1 MMAVCWIFIRIF
13 SASLSN
19 IRQAIPML
27 NKKML
32 AAGVALALLQN
43 LAAAA
48 DGAFG
53 ADSVSGE
60 FGTGNKTKMVRAG
73 LQWNWKDPWFKSNGT
88 HLGGYWDATLAY
100 WQENAYQGIADNK
113 SSLVDIG
120 ITPVWRFEN
129 DSKKG
134 LYGEAAV
141 GAHLHSHIYNNNGR
155 PFSTA
160 FQFGD
165 HIGVGYVTQD
175 GWDIALKAQHFSNG
189 AIKHPNPG
197 MNMAVLKIGHAF

>member
-1 MMAVCWIFIRIF
+1 
-13 SASLSN
+13 
-19 IRQAIPML
+19 ML
-27 NKKML
+27 NKKL
-32 AAGVALALLQN
+32 STTLIAAGMLLALGQGT
-43 LAAAA
+43 ARAS
-48 DGAFG
+48 DEVFG

-60 FGTGNKTKMVRAG
+60 FGTGNKTKMVRLG
-73 LQWNWKDPWFKSNGT
+73 LQWDWKKEWFKSNGT
-88 HLGGYWDATLAY
+88 HLGGYWDATIAG
-100 WQENAYQGIADNK
+100 WQENAYQGVAGNTAH
-113 SSLVDIG
+113 LVDIG
-120 ITPVWRFEN
+120 ITPVWRFES

-134 LYGEAAV
+134 FYGEAAV

-197 MNMAVLKIGHAF
+197 MNMAVLKVAHSF